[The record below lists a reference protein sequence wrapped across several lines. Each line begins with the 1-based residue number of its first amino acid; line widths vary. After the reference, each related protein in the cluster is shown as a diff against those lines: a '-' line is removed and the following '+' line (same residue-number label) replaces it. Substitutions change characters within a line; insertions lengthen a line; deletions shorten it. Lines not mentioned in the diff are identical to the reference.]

1 MGTITGH
8 TGLLALIGSPVGHSG
23 SPATWNFSFDRL
35 GLDYVYVAFDIKEE
49 QVPDAIKAF
58 RTLGIKGGNVTMPC
72 KIAAARE
79 MDELSTAARIA
90 GAVNTIKNENG
101 KLIGHITDGLGFVLN
116 LKDNGVEIKG
126 KKIVVAG
133 GGGAATAIQVQ
144 CALSGAREIA
154 IFNRKDAFFER
165 ALQTAEKIREIAPD
179 SAVGVYDMADTERMT
194 AEVRSAEILA
204 NATVAGMKS
213 EAQPELAETS
223 ILQDLSA
230 LFPGLVVADAV
241 YSPLETILL
250 RDAKAAGCK
259 CIDGRGML
267 MWQAAAAFREILGV
281 DMPVGEV
288 RERFYS

>member
-8 TGLLALIGSPVGHSG
+8 TGLLALIGSPVGHSA

-35 GLDYVYVAFDIKEE
+35 GLDYVYVAFDIGEE
-49 QVPDAIKAF
+49 QVPDAMKAF
-58 RTLGIKGGNVTMPC
+58 RTLGIRGGNVTMPC

-144 CALSGAREIA
+144 CALSGAAEIA

-179 SAVGVYDMADTERMT
+179 CAVGVYDMEDTERMT
-194 AEVRSAEILA
+194 AEVRSAGILA
-204 NATVAGMKS
+204 NATVAGMRSRAQS
-213 EAQPELAETS
+213 ELVETS
-223 ILQDLSA
+223 ILRDLSA
-230 LFPGLVVADAV
+230 LYPGLVVADAV
-241 YSPLETILL
+241 YNPLETILL

-267 MWQAAAAFREILGV
+267 MWQAAAGFREILGV
-281 DMPVGEV
+281 DMPVGAV

>member
-72 KIAAARE
+72 KIA
-79 MDELSTAARIA
+79 
-90 GAVNTIKNENG
+90 GNG
-101 KLIGHITDGLGFVLN
+101 KLIGFITDGLGFVLN

-179 SAVGVYDMADTERMT
+179 CAVGVYDMADTERMT
-194 AEVRSAEILA
+194 AKVRSAEILA